1 MKKLHY
7 TTTASFS
14 LQRSSIYGFLP
25 ASYFF
30 RTDWLSPDFKRT
42 LHFHGLDISEIS
54 FHMYTAESQE
64 SRHSFF
70 E

>member
-14 LQRSSIYGFLP
+14 LQRNSIYRFSP

-30 RTDWLSPDFKRT
+30 RKDWLSPDFKRT
-42 LHFHGLDISEIS
+42 LHFYGLG
-54 FHMYTAESQE
+54 Y
-64 SRHSFF
+64 
-70 E
+70 

>member
-14 LQRSSIYGFLP
+14 LQRNSIYRFLP

-30 RTDWLSPDFKRT
+30 GKDWLSPDFKRT
-42 LHFHGLDISEIS
+42 LHFYGLG
-54 FHMYTAESQE
+54 Y
-64 SRHSFF
+64 
-70 E
+70 